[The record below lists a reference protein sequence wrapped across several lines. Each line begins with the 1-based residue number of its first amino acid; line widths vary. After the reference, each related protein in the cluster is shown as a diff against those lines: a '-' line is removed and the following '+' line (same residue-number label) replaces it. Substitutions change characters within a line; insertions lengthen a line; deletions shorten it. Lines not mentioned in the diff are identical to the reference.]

1 MPNNYTQDTDTKVLT
16 HTGDILWNTS
26 GLTWATYTSWATHT
40 LTTTVAETGATGT
53 PLYYQTAIID
63 LGSTRTV
70 YPEISYSGTG
80 DVRAVIEYSTSN
92 SDLSS
97 ASFLGKYT
105 TDNALDTAIVV
116 YDVLDY
122 QDAGYT
128 NEDSSTNSNYTA
140 FTARYLRLTAF
151 VEKFSSTTTRDIQTL
166 NNFNWALKTDI
177 VTETL
182 QDVSVNADPFT
193 LTFTNIGAIINCQI
207 TAHSETN
214 KKLVPQIV
222 NKTNKT
228 IRVVDANTFGV
239 SGVNATVDVS
249 ATGVPGNL
257 VASTTG
263 VGLA

>member
-1 MPNNYTQDTDTKVLT
+1 MPNNYTQDTETKVLT
-16 HTGDILWNTS
+16 HIGDILWNTS
-26 GLTWATYTSWATHT
+26 GLTWATYTSWATHSP
-40 LTTTVAETGATGT
+40 ATGT

-63 LGSTRTV
+63 LGSSRTV
-70 YPEISYSGTG
+70 YPEISYSGDG
-80 DVRAVIEYSTSN
+80 DIRAVIEYSTTS

-97 ASFLGKYT
+97 KSFLGKYT
-105 TDNALDTAIVV
+105 TDNAIGSDIVV

-128 NEDSSTNSNYTA
+128 NEDTATDSHYTA

-151 VEKFSSTTTRDIQTL
+151 VDKFATATTRGIPSL
-166 NNFNWALKTDI
+166 NTFNWSLKTDVI
-177 VTETL
+177 SETL
-182 QDVSVNADPFT
+182 EDVSVDSDPYT

-228 IRVVDANTFGV
+228 IRVVDANSFSV

-249 ATGVPGNL
+249 AIGVPGNIE
-257 VASTTG
+257 ASTTG
-263 VGLA
+263 VGIIV